1 MLKNPKLP
9 RKTVVSKP
17 SMKPPGRSSIQ
28 APIQNG
34 SKEGGGEGRRREE
47 EKGRKEGG
55 GRGRRE
61 NEGRMREE
69 EEGRRKE
76 EEGRKREEEEGRR
89 REEERGRRGMREEAG
104 GKSDGDEKGKV
115 IEKKREE
122 FVTIKEEIKQS
133 EQTPKE
139 RNEKENENF
148 ASAMQVL

>member
-55 GRGRRE
+55 GSGRRE
-61 NEGRMREE
+61 NEGRM
-69 EEGRRKE
+69 
-76 EEGRKREEEEGRR
+76 REEEEGRR